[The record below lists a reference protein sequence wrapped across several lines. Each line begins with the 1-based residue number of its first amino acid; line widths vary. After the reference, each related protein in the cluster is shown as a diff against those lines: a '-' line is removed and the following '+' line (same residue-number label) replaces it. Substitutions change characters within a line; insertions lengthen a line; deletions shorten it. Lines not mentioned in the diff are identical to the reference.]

1 MADINHILY
10 IDSSFDKVFEMISTI
25 DGLKQWWT
33 PDVKGSEKVGE
44 LIIFGFGDEGS
55 ATFKIEENMP
65 PELLKWKYQGKET
78 DQWFDTEIVFLLSA
92 SNDNVKLSFHHK
104 NYKEENDFFD
114 DCDSEWKMYL
124 EKLKAILEE

>member
-1 MADINHILY
+1 M
-10 IDSSFDKVFEMISTI
+10 SV
-25 DGLKQWWT
+25 GLKQWWT
-33 PDVKGSEKVGE
+33 LDVIGSEKVGE

-65 PELLKWKYQGKET
+65 PEFLKWKYQGKET